1 MTSGRIPSPELAALL
16 VSLAVAGCGGSSQG
30 CIQCSPVDG
39 RYALEFGTGMT
50 PGTCQ
55 GVTVTLPQGPLELTR
70 QGSELTGTLDGL
82 TLRGTLYES
91 NDFNLLGSSVGSMD
105 GGTAGLESESLTGRY
120 VAGVGDGGVD
130 RLIGDWQGNYF
141 ASTSTGSTRRCSV
154 TRPFTATR
162 Q

>member
-1 MTSGRIPSPELAALL
+1 MTTGRIPSFALAAFVLC
-16 VSLAVAGCGGSSQG
+16 LAAAGCGGSSQG
-30 CIQCSPVDG
+30 CLQCSPIDG

-55 GVTVTLPQGPLELTR
+55 GVTVTLPQGALDMTR
-70 QGSELTGTLDGL
+70 QGSELSATLEGV
-82 TLRGTLYES
+82 TLRGTLYET
-91 NDFNLLGSSVGSMD
+91 NDFNLLGSRVGNMD
-105 GGTAGLESESLTGRY
+105 GGTAGLESESLSGRY

-130 RLIGDWQGNYF
+130 RLIGDWQGNF
-141 ASTSTGSTRRCSV
+141 ASTSTGGPRRCSV

>member
-1 MTSGRIPSPELAALL
+1 MTTGRIPSSGLAAFLL
-16 VSLAVAGCGGSSQG
+16 CLAVAGCGGTSQG

-39 RYALEFGTGMT
+39 RYALEFGTGVT
-50 PGTCQ
+50 PGSCQ
-55 GVTVTLPQGPLELTR
+55 GVTVTLPQGPLDMTR
-70 QGSELTGTLDGL
+70 QGSELTAQLDGL

-91 NDFNLLGSSVGSMD
+91 NNFNLLGSSVGNMD

-130 RLIGDWQGNYF
+130 TLIGDWQGNF
-141 ASTSTGSTRRCSV
+141 TSTSTGGPRRCSV